1 MLWDLFF
8 LALRF
13 EKVLTENA
21 IPVKKAFVLIPALL
35 TGLISFLSAQTS
47 LNNIAGGQI
56 HGNFELT
63 AQYYI
68 PDSIIGAD
76 TVPEKALFNGFSNVT
91 YTNGNFSAGIRYE
104 SYLNHLQG
112 YPDGYKGTGI
122 PYRYASYKNDGLE
135 ITVGSS
141 YEQFGSGL
149 TLRMY
154 EERALGY
161 DNALEGFR
169 VRYSP
174 HKGIYLK
181 GVYGKQ
187 RNFMSY
193 GAGIVR
199 GIDGEINLNELFE
212 SRMDSV
218 KTQFIV
224 GGSFVSK
231 YQVDQDPFLVLPQN
245 VGTWSARTNI
255 IRNKVNFFAEYAY
268 KINDPSSSNGF
279 IYKPG
284 EALFSSITYS
294 QKGFGAYL
302 SVLRIDNFS
311 FRSDRTAAL
320 QQLQINSLPALTKQ
334 HTYSLA
340 AYYPFASQPNGQISW
355 QGELNYKLKRGSKL
369 GGKYGTDL
377 TLNYSAAFGLDTN
390 QLHDENGRRYSY
402 SSKYLSIGDTLF
414 FQDVNLEVFR
424 KFSKTWK
431 ATFLY
436 SHIIYNKN
444 ALEGKANYPYIN
456 ADVIVAD
463 VIWHV
468 NDKLTLRTDAEHLY
482 VGGKKGHKEDHG
494 NWATLL
500 EEISLGDHYFVAVM
514 DQWNYGNEDP
524 DHRSHYFNV
533 QGGFSKGTNRIVLGY
548 GKQRQGILCV
558 GGVCRLVPASNGFT
572 LTITSSF

>member
-1 MLWDLFF
+1 M
-8 LALRF
+8 
-13 EKVLTENA
+13 
-21 IPVKKAFVLIPALL
+21 KKAFVLIPALL

-47 LNNIAGGQI
+47 LNNIGGGQI
-56 HGNFELT
+56 HGNFEMT
-63 AQYYI
+63 AQYYN

-76 TVPEKALFNGFSNVT
+76 TIPEKALFNGFSNVT

-104 SYLNHLQG
+104 SYLNHLNG
-112 YPDGYKGTGI
+112 FPDGYKGTGI
-122 PYRYASYKNDGLE
+122 LYRYASYRNDGLE

-181 GVYGKQ
+181 GVWGKQ
-187 RNFMSY
+187 RNFMTY
-193 GAGIVR
+193 GQGIVR
-199 GIDGEINLNELFE
+199 GINGEINLNELFE
-212 SRMDSV
+212 AQMDSV
-218 KTQFIV
+218 KTQFIL

-231 YQVDQDPFLVLPQN
+231 FQVDNDPFLVLPKN
-245 VGTWSARTNI
+245 VGTWSATANI

-294 QKGFGAYL
+294 QKGFGAYV

-311 FRSDRTAAL
+311 FRSDRTASL
-320 QQLQINSLPALTKQ
+320 QQLNINLLPALTKQ

-340 AYYPFASQPNGQISW
+340 AFYPFASQPNGQVSW
-355 QGELNYKLKRGSKL
+355 QAELNYKLKRGSKL

-377 TLNYSAAFGLDTN
+377 SLNYSAAFGLDTN
-390 QLHDENGRRYSY
+390 ELHDESGRRFGY
-402 SSKYLSIGDTLF
+402 SSNYLPIGDTLF
-414 FQDVNLEVFR
+414 FQDVNFEVYR
-424 KFSKTWK
+424 KFSKTVK

-436 SHIIYNKN
+436 THIIYNKN
-444 ALEGKANYPYIN
+444 ALEGKAGYPYIN
-456 ADVIVAD
+456 ADIFVAD
-463 VIWHV
+463 VTWNV
-468 NDKLTLRTDAEHLY
+468 NDKLTLRTDLEHMS
-482 VGGKKGHKEDHG
+482 VPHKVDFG
-494 NWATLL
+494 NWAVLL
-500 EEISLGDHYFVAVM
+500 EEISLGDHYFIAVM
-514 DQWNYGNEDP
+514 DQWNYGNKDP
-524 DHRSHYFNV
+524 DRRVHYFSV

>member
-1 MLWDLFF
+1 M
-8 LALRF
+8 
-13 EKVLTENA
+13 
-21 IPVKKAFVLIPALL
+21 KKAFVLIPALL

-63 AQYYI
+63 AQYYY

-76 TVPEKALFNGFSNVT
+76 TIPEKALFNGFSNVN

-104 SYLNHLQG
+104 SYLNHLNG
-112 YPDGYKGTGI
+112 FPDGYKGTGLL
-122 PYRYASYKNDGLE
+122 YRYASYKNDGLE
-135 ITVGSS
+135 VTVGSS

-154 EERALGY
+154 EERSLGY

-174 HKGIYLK
+174 RKGVYLK
-181 GVYGKQ
+181 GVWGKQ
-187 RNFMSY
+187 RSFMGY

-199 GIDGEINLNELFE
+199 GINGEINLNELFE
-212 SRMDSV
+212 AKMDSV
-218 KTQFIV
+218 KTQFIL

-231 YQVDQDPFLVLPQN
+231 FQADNDPFLVLPKN
-245 VGTWSARTNI
+245 VGAWSANANI
-255 IRNKVNFFAEYAY
+255 IRNKVNFYAEYAY
-268 KINDPSSSNGF
+268 KINDPSATNGF

-284 EALFSSITYS
+284 EALFSSLTYS

-311 FRSDRTAAL
+311 FRSDRTASL
-320 QQLQINSLPALTKQ
+320 QQLHINMLPALTKQ

-340 AYYPFASQPNGQISW
+340 AYYPFASQPNGQVSW
-355 QGELNYKLKRGSKL
+355 QAEVSYKLKRGSKL

-377 TLNYSAAFGLDTN
+377 TLNYSAAYGLDTN
-390 QLHDENGRRYSY
+390 QLHDEATGRRFGY
-402 SSKYLSIGDTLF
+402 SSNYLPIGDTLF
-414 FQDVNLEVFR
+414 FQDANIEIFR
-424 KFSKTWK
+424 KFNKHVK

-436 SHIIYNKN
+436 THIIYNKN
-444 ALEGKANYPYIN
+444 ALEGKAGYPYLN
-456 ADVIVAD
+456 ADVVVAD
-463 VIWHV
+463 VTWSV
-468 NDKLTLRTDAEHLY
+468 NDKLTLRTDAEHMS
-482 VGGKKGHKEDHG
+482 VAKGHDHG
-494 NWATLL
+494 NWACLL
-500 EEISLGDHYFVAVM
+500 EEISLGDHYFIALM
-514 DQWNYGNEDP
+514 DQWNYGNP
-524 DHRSHYFNV
+524 DEHHRVHYFSA
-533 QGGFSKGTNRIVLGY
+533 QAGFSKGTNRIVIGY

>member
-1 MLWDLFF
+1 M
-8 LALRF
+8 
-13 EKVLTENA
+13 
-21 IPVKKAFVLIPALL
+21 KKAFVLIPVLL

-63 AQYYI
+63 AQYYY

-76 TVPEKALFNGFSNVT
+76 TIPEKALFNGFSNVN

-104 SYLNHLQG
+104 SYLNHLNG

-122 PYRYASYKNDGLE
+122 LYRYASYKNDGLE

-181 GVYGKQ
+181 GIWGKQ
-187 RNFMSY
+187 RNFMAY
-193 GAGIVR
+193 GSGIVR
-199 GIDGEINLNELFE
+199 GFDGEINLNELFE
-212 SRMDSV
+212 RKMDSV
-218 KTQFIV
+218 QTQFIL

-231 YQVDQDPFLVLPQN
+231 FQVDQNPFLVLPQN

-255 IRNKVNFFAEYAY
+255 IRKKVNFFAEYAY
-268 KINDPSSSNGF
+268 KINDPSASNGF

-284 EALFSSITYS
+284 EALFSSVTYS

-311 FRSDRTAAL
+311 FRSDRSASL
-320 QQLQINSLPALTKQ
+320 QQLQINMLPALTKQ

-340 AYYPFASQPNGQISW
+340 AYYPFASQPNGQVSW
-355 QGELNYKLKRGSKL
+355 QAELNYKLKRGSKL

-377 TLNYSAAFGLDTN
+377 SLNYSAAFGLDTN
-390 QLHDENGRRYSY
+390 QLHDENGRMFGY
-402 SSKYLSIGDTLF
+402 SSNFLPIGDTLF
-414 FQDVNLEVFR
+414 FQDVNIEVFR
-424 KFSKTWK
+424 KFSKKVK

-444 ALEGKANYPYIN
+444 ALEGKAGYPYLN
-456 ADVIVAD
+456 VDVIVAD
-463 VIWHV
+463 VTWNV
-468 NDKLTLRTDAEHLY
+468 NDKLTLRTDAEHMW
-482 VGGKKGHKEDHG
+482 VGNNRDFG
-494 NWATLL
+494 NWACLL
-500 EEISLGDHYFVAVM
+500 EEVSLGNHFFVALM
-514 DQWNYGNEDP
+514 DQWNYGNYEP
-524 DHRSHYFNV
+524 THRVHYFSA
-533 QGGFSKGTNRIVLGY
+533 QAGFSKGTNRFVLGY

-558 GGVCRLVPASNGFT
+558 GGVCRLVPASNGFF

>member
-1 MLWDLFF
+1 M
-8 LALRF
+8 
-13 EKVLTENA
+13 
-21 IPVKKAFVLIPALL
+21 KKAFVLIPALL

-56 HGNFELT
+56 HGNFEMT
-63 AQYYI
+63 AQYYY

-76 TVPEKALFNGFSNVT
+76 TIPEKALFNGFSNVN

-104 SYLNHLQG
+104 SYLNHLNG
-112 YPDGYKGTGI
+112 FPDGYKGTGLL
-122 PYRYASYKNDGLE
+122 YRYATYKNDGLD

-154 EERALGY
+154 EERSLGY

-181 GVYGKQ
+181 GVWGKQ
-187 RNFMSY
+187 RNFMGY
-193 GAGIVR
+193 GTGIVR
-199 GIDGEINLNELFE
+199 GINGEVNLNELFE
-212 SRMDSV
+212 ACMDSV
-218 KTQFIV
+218 QTQFIL

-231 YQVDQDPFLVLPQN
+231 FQVDNDPFLVLPQN
-245 VGTWSARTNI
+245 VGAWSATTNI
-255 IRNKVNFFAEYAY
+255 IRNKVNFYAEYAY
-268 KINDPSSSNGF
+268 KINDPSAANGF

-311 FRSDRTAAL
+311 FRSDRSASL
-320 QQLQINSLPALTKQ
+320 QQLNINLLPALTKQ

-340 AYYPFASQPNGQISW
+340 AYYPFASQPNGQVSW
-355 QGELNYKLKRGSKL
+355 QAELNYKLKRGSKL

-377 TLNYSAAFGLDTN
+377 SLNYSAAFGLDTN
-390 QLHDENGRRYSY
+390 QLHDEDGRMFGY
-402 SSKYLSIGDTLF
+402 SSNYLPIGDTLY
-414 FQDVNLEVFR
+414 FQDVNIEIFR
-424 KFSKTWK
+424 KFSKKVK

-436 SHIIYNKN
+436 THIIYNKN
-444 ALEGKANYPYIN
+444 ALEGKAGYPYLN
-456 ADVIVAD
+456 ADVFVAD
-463 VIWHV
+463 VTWSV
-468 NDKLTLRTDAEHLY
+468 NDKLTLRTDAEHMS
-482 VGGKKGHKEDHG
+482 VAKNHDFG
-494 NWATLL
+494 NWACLL
-500 EEISLGDHYFVAVM
+500 EEISLGDHYFVAIM
-514 DQWNYGNEDP
+514 DQWNYGNYDP
-524 DHRSHYFNV
+524 KRRVHYFSA
-533 QGGFSKGTNRIVLGY
+533 QAGFSKGTNRIVLGY

>member
-1 MLWDLFF
+1 
-8 LALRF
+8 
-13 EKVLTENA
+13 
-21 IPVKKAFVLIPALL
+21 VKKAFVLIPALL

-56 HGNFELT
+56 HGNFEMT
-63 AQYYI
+63 AQYYN

-76 TVPEKALFNGFSNVT
+76 TIPEKALFNGFSNVN

-104 SYLNHLQG
+104 SYLNHLNG
-112 YPDGYKGTGI
+112 FPDGYKGTGLL
-122 PYRYASYKNDGLE
+122 YRYASYKNDGLE

-154 EERALGY
+154 EERSLGY

-174 HKGIYLK
+174 RKGIYLK
-181 GVYGKQ
+181 GVWGKQ
-187 RNFMSY
+187 RNFMAY
-193 GAGIVR
+193 GTGIVR
-199 GIDGEINLNELFE
+199 GINGEINLNELFE

-218 KTQFIV
+218 KTQYIL

-231 YQVDQDPFLVLPQN
+231 FQADNDPFLVLPKN
-245 VGTWSARTNI
+245 VGAWSATANI

-268 KINDPSSSNGF
+268 KINDPSAANGF

-311 FRSDRTAAL
+311 FRSDRTASL
-320 QQLQINSLPALTKQ
+320 QQLNINLLPALTKQ

-340 AYYPFASQPNGQISW
+340 AYYPFASQPNGQVSW
-355 QGELNYKLKRGSKL
+355 QAELSYKLKRGSKL

-377 TLNYSAAFGLDTN
+377 TLNYSAAYGLDTN
-390 QLHDENGRRYSY
+390 QLHDEATGRRFGY
-402 SSKYLSIGDTLF
+402 SSNYLPIGDTLF
-414 FQDVNLEVFR
+414 FQDVNIEIFR
-424 KFSKTWK
+424 KFSKKVK

-436 SHIIYNKN
+436 THIIYNKN
-444 ALEGKANYPYIN
+444 ALEGKAGYPYLN

-463 VIWHV
+463 VTWSV
-468 NDKLTLRTDAEHLY
+468 NDKLTLRTDAEHMS
-482 VGGKKGHKEDHG
+482 VAKGHDFG
-494 NWATLL
+494 NWACLL
-500 EEISLGDHYFVAVM
+500 EEISLGDHYFIALM
-514 DQWNYGNEDP
+514 DQWNYGNYDP
-524 DHRSHYFNV
+524 DHRVHYFSA
-533 QGGFSKGTNRIVLGY
+533 QAGFSKGTNRIVVGY

>member
-1 MLWDLFF
+1 M
-8 LALRF
+8 
-13 EKVLTENA
+13 
-21 IPVKKAFVLIPALL
+21 KKAFVLIPAFL

-47 LNNIAGGQI
+47 LNNVGGGQI
-56 HGNFELT
+56 HGNFEMT
-63 AQYYI
+63 AQYYN

-76 TVPEKALFNGFSNVT
+76 TIPEKALFNGFSNVT

-104 SYLNHLQG
+104 SYLNHLNG
-112 YPDGYKGTGI
+112 FPDGYKGSGLL
-122 PYRYASYKNDGLE
+122 YRYASYKNDGLE

-154 EERALGY
+154 EERSLGY

-174 HKGIYLK
+174 IKGIYLK
-181 GVYGKQ
+181 GVWGKQ
-187 RNFMSY
+187 RNFMTY
-193 GAGIVR
+193 GTGIVR
-199 GIDGEINLNELFE
+199 GINGEVNLNELFE
-212 SRMDSV
+212 AKMDSV
-218 KTQFIV
+218 KTQFIF

-231 YQVDQDPFLVLPQN
+231 YQIDNDPFLILPKN
-245 VGTWSARTNI
+245 VGAWSATANI
-255 IRNKVNFFAEYAY
+255 IRNKVNFYAEYAY
-268 KINDPSSSNGF
+268 KINDPSASNGF

-302 SVLRIDNFS
+302 SLLRIDNFS

-320 QQLQINSLPALTKQ
+320 QQLNINLLPALTKQ

-340 AYYPFASQPNGQISW
+340 AYYPFASQPNGQVSW
-355 QGELNYKLKRGSKL
+355 QAELNYKLKRGSKL

-377 TLNYSAAFGLDTN
+377 SLNYSAAFGLDTN
-390 QLHDENGRRYSY
+390 QLHDEASGRRFGY
-402 SSKYLSIGDTLF
+402 SSNYLPIGDTLF
-414 FQDVNLEVFR
+414 FQDVNFEVFR
-424 KFSKTWK
+424 KFSKTVK

-436 SHIIYNKN
+436 THIIYNKN
-444 ALEGKANYPYIN
+444 ALEGKAGYPYIN
-456 ADVIVAD
+456 ADIFVAD
-463 VIWHV
+463 VTWNV
-468 NDKLTLRTDAEHLY
+468 TDKLTLRTDVEHMS
-482 VGGKKGHKEDHG
+482 VPHKVDFG
-494 NWATLL
+494 NWAVLL
-500 EEISLGDHYFVAVM
+500 EEISLGDHYFIAVM
-514 DQWNYGNEDP
+514 DQWNYGNKDP
-524 DHRSHYFNV
+524 DLRVHYFSV
-533 QGGFSKGTNRIVLGY
+533 QGGFSKGTNRIVVGY